1 MTEAAAT
8 DKQTPKAVREIVRRA
23 GHELRNALSGISVN
37 VEVARSRAE
46 RGASGDEVTS
56 FADRARLQV
65 AVATQLANG
74 LISLISSVLTAASDG
89 TLRSLPLSGA
99 GAESQ
104 IELMIYGD
112 RAASV
117 LSEIERLAKLIDVEV
132 ELSGQRVIL
141 KVLPEGKSHSKV

>member
-1 MTEAAAT
+1 MTEPTAT